1 MHKDPAW
8 CPQCKAPFM
17 RLVTYRAL
25 DGTLSDFPA
34 EESVCLLKRACWFQ
48 AHLRVRRALLLH
60 HFKGVKRDIFCP
72 SRSAHYV
79 HGCSRQCVLVT
90 AREAV
95 RCCSSLR
102 PPLQKG

>member
-8 CPQCKAPFM
+8 CPQCKAPFT

-48 AHLRVRRALLLH
+48 AHLRVRGALLPYH
-60 HFKGVKRDIFCP
+60 VKGVKRGICCL
-72 SRSAHYV
+72 SRSG
-79 HGCSRQCVLVT
+79 HGIMGAPGS
-90 AREAV
+90 ASA
-95 RCCSSLR
+95 
-102 PPLQKG
+102 